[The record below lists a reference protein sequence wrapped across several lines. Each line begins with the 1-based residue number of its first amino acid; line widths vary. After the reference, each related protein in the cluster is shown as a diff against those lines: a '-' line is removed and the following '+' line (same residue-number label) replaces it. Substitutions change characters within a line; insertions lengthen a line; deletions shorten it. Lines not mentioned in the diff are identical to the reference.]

1 MKNRARLVVL
11 LGLATLLTPQLLRA
25 QNGRTVSSGFWGNA
39 GEWSVGVPTYGG
51 FNAYVGSAIGGHANP
66 AEVTNAFTHGGIGLF
81 VGYGSG
87 GVAATGTVYQTADY
101 LYFSDAGTIGGGASG
116 SAGRVI
122 HSAGS
127 LSTDFQLFIGSEVG
141 TVGTYTFSAGTVT
154 TGSGGYSLIVGRSGT
169 GVFEQSGGHTLPG
182 GQLRMGVSSGAVGT
196 YTLSGGRLSSAER
209 QAIGESGSGIFIQ
222 SAGTNT
228 VGYSATTS
236 GYGMR
241 LGLNAGGNGT
251 YTMSGG
257 RLQWTLGSSDGG
269 VLIVGDQGTGTFTQS
284 GGDVV
289 VSSVDG
295 STDDGALRVGG
306 YDASTGRG
314 TYNISGGTLT
324 VAGAVFVG
332 NTGVGTLTISG
343 GTVKG
348 MTGAFGNGFNVG
360 ASAGSTGIV
369 NLTSGTLQLTRVD
382 GAPTL
387 RVGISGVGV
396 FNMGNATSAG
406 FLTNNLTAANRA
418 IVVRDSASGTGTFQ
432 GWSRDGS
439 GNRLHLPGILDNS
452 GRVIANSYGNQ
463 ARSLDFSSLS
473 FVTNT
478 IDNAVG
484 ENNGWFAINKGKLTL
499 PKVAVASGNSTVNWG
514 ESSTDTTLDLV
525 NSARL
530 ALTGVVGG
538 GDLTISLLATDRT
551 DWPGGLVKPI
561 GVWEI
566 DSNFTFT
573 SATLTLRY
581 DEALAA
587 VLGATESNLKLWHYT
602 GGAWSNI
609 TASIDLTNKRIT
621 GVPVTSF
628 SPFAIAEDLE
638 AVAVVP
644 EPTTVLLFLTG
655 GALIWQKR
663 RRVNQQR
670 A

>member
-1 MKNRARLVVL
+1 MKNIVRCAVL
-11 LGLATLLTPQLLRA
+11 FGVASALMTQSLFA

-39 GEWSVGVPTYGG
+39 GEWSVGVPTYGVY
-51 FNAYVGSAIGGHANP
+51 NAYVGSSIAGHANP
-66 AEVTNAFTHGGIGLF
+66 AEVTNAFTHGGVGLF

-141 TVGTYTFSAGTVT
+141 TVGTYTLSAGTVT

-209 QAIGESGSGIFIQ
+209 QAIGESGSGIFVQ

-228 VGYSATTS
+228 VGTSATTS
-236 GYGMR
+236 GYGLR

-257 RLQWTLGSSDGG
+257 RLQWTLGSADGG

-289 VSSVDG
+289 LNSVDG

-418 IVVRDSASGTGTFQ
+418 IVVRDSAGGTGTFQ
-432 GWSRDGS
+432 GWSSDGS
-439 GNRLHLPGILDNS
+439 GNRLYLPGILDNS

-473 FVTNT
+473 SVMNT
-478 IDNAVG
+478 IDNNVG

-499 PKVAVASGNSTVNWG
+499 PTITVASGNSTVNWG
-514 ESSTDTTLDLV
+514 EDAADTTLDLV

-530 ALTGVVGG
+530 ALTGVIGG
-538 GDLTISLLATDRT
+538 GNLTLSLLATDRT
-551 DWPGGLVKPI
+551 DWPGGLVNPI
-561 GVWEI
+561 GIWDVSSTF
-566 DSNFTFT
+566 DFTD
-573 SATLTLRY
+573 ATLTFRY
-581 DEALAA
+581 DDALAA
-587 VLGATESNLKLWHYT
+587 VLGVNESNLKLWHFT
-602 GGAWSNI
+602 DGAWTNI
-609 TASIDLTNKRIT
+609 TASIDTVNKRIT
-621 GVPVTSF
+621 GLPVTSF
-628 SPFAIAEDLE
+628 SLFVIAEDLQS
-638 AVAVVP
+638 VGVVP
-644 EPTTVLLFLTG
+644 EPSTLLLLAA
-655 GALIWQKR
+655 GAAVVWQR
-663 RRVNQQR
+663 RRLLSR
-670 A
+670 K